1 MELLEAQRYIVEA
14 INADPAL
21 ADAGVKAVPEDL
33 GDAFEAVNAALA
45 ETGIC
50 ALVQLP
56 RFAPSSNAAK
66 NAVGVATVSVVVT
79 EIPQT
84 NREQAGHV
92 NALSAAERIAWLLNL
107 SKPAPADPR
116 CDVLVL
122 DAQGVQPEPQADGRG
137 LVVGVTFKWQH
148 QILGTPPST
157 Y

>member
-1 MELLEAQRYIVEA
+1 MELLDVQKYIVEA
-14 INADPAL
+14 INADPTL

-33 GDAFEAVNAALA
+33 GDAFSAVDEALA
-45 ETGIC
+45 ELGIC

-56 RFAPSSNAAK
+56 KFAPNSNAAK
-66 NAVGVATVSVVVT
+66 NAVGIATVAVVVT

-92 NALSAAERIAWLLNL
+92 NALSAAERIAWILNL
-107 SKPAPADPR
+107 SNPAPADPR

-122 DAQGVQPEPQADGRG
+122 DAPGIQPEPQEDGRG
-137 LVVGVTFKWQH
+137 LVVGVSFKWQH
-148 QILGTPPST
+148 QILGTPPAT